1 MEYRR
6 KLQGITL
13 PFLKLRP
20 SPCILFQSSGIPQLI
35 NWSIDSKSLKK
46 SYNITLLFVS
56 LTKIFKPYW
65 LLLGTCIAFMLYCVK
80 MHETVLLQKCFLYAL
95 N

>member
-1 MEYRR
+1 MR

-13 PFLKLRP
+13 PFLKLKP
-20 SPCILFQSSGIPQLI
+20 LHCILFQSSGIPQLI
-35 NWSIDSKSLKK
+35 NWSIDSKDIRYSLKK

-65 LLLGTCIAFMLYCVK
+65 LLFDTCIAFMLYCVK
-80 MHETVLLQKCFLYAL
+80 MHQTVLLHKCFL
-95 N
+95 